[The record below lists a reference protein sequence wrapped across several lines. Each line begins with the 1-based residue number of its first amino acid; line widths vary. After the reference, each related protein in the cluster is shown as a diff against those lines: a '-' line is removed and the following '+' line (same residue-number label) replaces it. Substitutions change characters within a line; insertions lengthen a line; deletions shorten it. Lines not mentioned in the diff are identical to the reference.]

1 MVATST
7 RPPQRAGRK
16 LRWLLSLAVAGALC
30 TTGLLVYQRAGANP
44 GCEVPRGSSP
54 CTRVFFLGNSY
65 TAVNDLPA
73 AFASLAW
80 SGGHRVDVAVQAPG
94 GWTLLDHARAQSTA
108 DVLAASRWDV
118 VVLQEQSEIPSVD
131 YMRESSMYPAARDLV
146 AMVRGAGAKP
156 MFFLTWGHRQGWPES
171 GIPDYA
177 SMQSALNAGYLFIAG
192 EQHAE
197 VAPVGAA
204 WSEVAGLESSPDLWQ
219 DDGSHPT
226 SKGTYL
232 AACVFYAAIF
242 RQSPSGLGYHPWL
255 SGGEATQ
262 LQDVAAATVLGDPS
276 RWGLS

>member
-1 MVATST
+1 MVASST

-30 TTGLLVYQRAGANP
+30 TTVLLVYQRAGANP
-44 GCEVPRGSSP
+44 GCEVPPGSSS

-108 DVLAASRWDV
+108 DVLAASQWDV

-146 AMVRGAGAKP
+146 AMARGAGAKP

-204 WSEVAGLESSPDLWQ
+204 WSEVAGLESS
-219 DDGSHPT
+219 H
-226 SKGTYL
+226 
-232 AACVFYAAIF
+232 
-242 RQSPSGLGYHPWL
+242 SG
-255 SGGEATQ
+255 A
-262 LQDVAAATVLGDPS
+262 VAARTAGGRPGARAQGVHADHIELRPGRSFPLGPVVDAWHALVMCQRAS
-276 RWGLS
+276 VG